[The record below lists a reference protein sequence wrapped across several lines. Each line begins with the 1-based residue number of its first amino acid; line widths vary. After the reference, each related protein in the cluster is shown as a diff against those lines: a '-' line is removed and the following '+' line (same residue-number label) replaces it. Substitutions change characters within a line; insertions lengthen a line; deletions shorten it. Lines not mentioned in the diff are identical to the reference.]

1 MTRKLIPIICVALAA
16 VAAFAITAT
25 VLDRGRAAAPRVPT
39 TVATSTLSLVIQAQE
54 RLREAP
60 DDVQALATLASASLE
75 RFRETGDPT
84 WYTKTQEA
92 ADRALTLRPDLVEA
106 LDAHA
111 SLANSRHR
119 FAEGLR
125 IARRSMAIAP
135 DRFAPLGT
143 AADALIELGR
153 YDEGFALIDRRL
165 ALRPDGASY
174 SRASYAAELRGDR
187 ELAIELMTFAVDATR
202 AGSEFRAWT
211 RVELGK
217 LHLGSGDVAAAER
230 EMRQALAERPDDARV
245 LAGLGQVLAAR
256 GRLADAAARYERA
269 LELMPLPEYAV
280 ALHEIDQARGEP
292 QRATDD
298 LAFLAAM
305 ERLLAANGVRVDLER
320 SLVDADL
327 GRVTGAAIARARAA
341 RALQPGILGDDALG
355 WTLTRAGRCPEGL
368 RYARASLRLGTRD
381 ARLLFH
387 AGAAA
392 HCAGERGEAARY
404 LGQALDL
411 NPNFSVRWAPVARR
425 MLAEVTP

>member
-1 MTRKLIPIICVALAA
+1 MTRKLIPIISVALAA
-16 VAAFAITAT
+16 AAAFAIAAT

-39 TVATSTLSLVIQAQE
+39 TVATSSAGLVIQAQE

-84 WYTKTQEA
+84 WYAKTQEA
-92 ADRALTLRPDLVEA
+92 ADRALALRPDLVEA
-106 LDAHA
+106 LDAQA

-119 FAEGLR
+119 FADGLR

-217 LHLGSGDVAAAER
+217 LHLGSGDLGAAER
-230 EMRQALAERPDDARV
+230 QMRQALAERPDDARV

-280 ALHEIDQARGEP
+280 TLHEIDQARGEP
-292 QRATDD
+292 QRAMDD
-298 LAFLAAM
+298 LALLTAM

-327 GRVTGAAIARARAA
+327 GRVTDAAIARARAA
-341 RALQPGILGDDALG
+341 RTLQPGILGDDVLG
-355 WTLTRAGRCPEGL
+355 WTLTRAGRCADGL

-392 HCAGERGEAARY
+392 RCAGERGEAARY

-411 NPNFSVRWAPVARR
+411 NPHFSVRWSPVAKR